1 MSDERRPFSPGG
13 PASNDSGAPTAVD
26 HDATPDPSHS
36 VPGPPPSQT
45 GDEAKEGAGSTE
57 TPPVKPGDR
66 PGGGAGLTVDDPG
79 GRP

>member
-1 MSDERRPFSPGG
+1 MSDDHRPFGSGG

-36 VPGPPPSQT
+36 VPGPPPS
-45 GDEAKEGAGSTE
+45 EGAGDGSAQGGT
-57 TPPVKPGDR
+57 TSPPTKPGDR
-66 PGGGAGLTVDDPG
+66 PGAGAGLTVDDPG